1 MKSLDEINREI
12 LQRLETGTYRN
23 APKPS
28 IIGNG
33 KKKLQ
38 QGSTQT
44 NLTKEICSCGG
55 AGWLIGNNGELV
67 RCGKC
72 TNLLKVSRLTEE
84 EQAARIDDITTRM
97 DDKYGEGLALRF
109 LAKEM
114 LRDPFG
120 FLTIWGTPG
129 NAKSLLLVA
138 LVAEFCRSGRQAVYV
153 NADDLVALLSPGE
166 DTEVDGFR
174 YVPGNPDANL
184 NRLKSTP
191 VLALDEMDKLKWSD
205 WQVQKIGALIE
216 YRHRQSEKLV
226 TLFAMNKHP
235 SQWSNAGSI
244 GHLTDRWMDGRFNRY
259 WPEGQERFLPACLDQ
274 FKENVG
280 GVTRY
285 FAPGFFHATLP
296 SMRSAQRRYVPLAQS
311 PVNGKEMVR

>member
-1 MKSLDEINREI
+1 MKNLDEIGQGI
-12 LQRLETGTYRN
+12 LARLETGMYRN

-28 IIGNG
+28 ITGSG
-33 KKKLQ
+33 KKNLPRE
-38 QGSTQT
+38 STQT
-44 NLTKEICSCGG
+44 NRSSDCAICGG
-55 AGWLIGNNGELV
+55 AGWVIANDGQLA

-72 TNLLKVSRLTEE
+72 TNLLKSSRLTEE
-84 EQAARIDDITTRM
+84 EQSTRIDDISTRI
-97 DDKYGEGLALRF
+97 DDKIGEGLALRF

-129 NAKSLLLVA
+129 NAKSLVLVA

-153 NADDLVALLSPGE
+153 NADDLVALLNPGD

-184 NRLKSTP
+184 NRLKNTP

-216 YRHRQSEKLV
+216 YRHRHSEKLV

-235 SQWSNAGSI
+235 DRWSNAGSI

-259 WPEGQERFLPACLDQ
+259 WPEDKTRSLPGCLDR
-274 FKENVG
+274 FKENIG
-280 GVTRY
+280 GITRY
-285 FAPGFFHATLP
+285 YAPGFFHAELP
-296 SMRSAQRRYVPLAQS
+296 SMRSAQRRNVPEMQS
-311 PVNGKEMVR
+311 RLNGREVAR